1 LPWLSVKQLGIKL
14 ANIGE
19 KEEMSMPYCKIML
32 CTDGSEFAVGAE
44 RVALALAKKC
54 QAELIGYS
62 VFEWNEELFSQ
73 LPQHIESRMSALK
86 VYHEELKKKLIE
98 QEIAYEY
105 IIDLKDEPVFAIVE
119 QAEKQNVD
127 LIVMGRHGRRGLL
140 KLLIGS
146 VTQGVLAHTK
156 KHVCVAPRTASPKG
170 GPVLVPVDGS
180 ESSKRAAEF
189 SIIILGERYKPE
201 RLIFLHVVHP
211 GTDTQKVEVLIDQFI
226 EKAIEKEVPSEKMI
240 LSGVPDEV
248 ICNTAD
254 KADFIVMGKRGLTGL
269 KKIVFGSTSEKVA
282 GLTNR
287 AVIVVQ

>member
-1 LPWLSVKQLGIKL
+1 
-14 ANIGE
+14 
-19 KEEMSMPYCKIML
+19 ML
-32 CTDGSEFAVGAE
+32 CTDGSEFAIGAE

-62 VFEWNEELFSQ
+62 VVEWNEELFSQ
-73 LPQHIESRMSALK
+73 LPQHIKSRMSALK
-86 VYHEELKKKLIE
+86 VYHEELKKKVIA
-98 QEIAYEY
+98 QEIVYEY

-146 VTQGVLAHTK
+146 VTQGVLAHAK
-156 KHVCVAPRTASPKG
+156 KHVCIAPRTASPKG

-180 ESSKRAAEF
+180 ESSKKAAEF
-189 SIIILGERYKPE
+189 SIMLSERYKPE

-211 GTDTQKVEVLIDQFI
+211 GIDTQKAEILIDQSI
-226 EKAIEKEVPSEKMI
+226 EKAKEKEVPSEKI
-240 LSGVPDEV
+240 VLSGVPYEV
-248 ICNTAD
+248 ICNTAEKVD
-254 KADFIVMGKRGLTGL
+254 ADFIVMGRRGLTGL
-269 KKIVFGSTSEKVA
+269 KKIVIGSTSEKVA

-287 AVIVVQ
+287 AVIIVQ

>member
-1 LPWLSVKQLGIKL
+1 
-14 ANIGE
+14 
-19 KEEMSMPYCKIML
+19 MPYCKIML

-62 VFEWNEELFSQ
+62 VVEWNEELFSQ

-105 IIDLKDEPVFAIVE
+105 IIDLKDELVFAIVE

-189 SIIILGERYKPE
+189 SLMLGERYKPE

-211 GTDTQKVEVLIDQFI
+211 GIDTQKI
-226 EKAIEKEVPSEKMI
+226 EKGIPSEKMV
-240 LSGVPDEV
+240 LSGVPYEV

-254 KADFIVMGKRGLTGL
+254 KVDADFIVMGKRGLTGL
-269 KKIVFGSTSEKVA
+269 KKIVIGSTSEKVA

-287 AVIVVQ
+287 AVIVV

>member
-1 LPWLSVKQLGIKL
+1 
-14 ANIGE
+14 
-19 KEEMSMPYCKIML
+19 MPYCKIML

-62 VFEWNEELFSQ
+62 VVEWNEELFSH

-98 QEIAYEY
+98 QEIIYEY

-180 ESSKRAAEF
+180 ESSKKATEF
-189 SIIILGERYKPE
+189 AIMLGERYKPE

-211 GTDTQKVEVLIDQFI
+211 GTDTQKAEILIDQSI
-226 EKAIEKEVPSEKMI
+226 EKAKEKGIPSEKMI
-240 LSGVPDEV
+240 LSGVPYEV

-254 KADFIVMGKRGLTGL
+254 KVDADFIVMGKRGLTGL
-269 KKIVFGSTSEKVA
+269 KKIVIGSTSEKVA